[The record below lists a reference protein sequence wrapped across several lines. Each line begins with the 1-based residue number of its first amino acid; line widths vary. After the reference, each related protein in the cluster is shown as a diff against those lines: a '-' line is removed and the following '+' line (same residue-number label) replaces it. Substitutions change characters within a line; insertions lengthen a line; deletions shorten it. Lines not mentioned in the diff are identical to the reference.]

1 MERVGW
7 IDDGILARRCEE
19 AGTRGKRAESPG
31 TWGPFERGG
40 KRADSLFLRN

>member
-7 IDDGILARRCEE
+7 IDDGILARWCEE
-19 AGTRGKRAESPG
+19 AGTRCKRAESPS

-40 KRADSLFLRN
+40 KIADSLFLRN